1 VENIKLQ
8 NYKIMRYGKIALQV
22 RRGLIS
28 ADEAEHYYWEAER
41 DYLTLVA
48 ACQNDTVRQIIEN
61 GLPN

>member
-1 VENIKLQ
+1 
-8 NYKIMRYGKIALQV
+8 MRYGKIALQV

-28 ADEAEHYYWEAER
+28 ADEAEHYYSEAER
-41 DYLTLVA
+41 DYFTLVD

>member
-28 ADEAEHYYWEAER
+28 ADEAEYYYSEAER
-41 DYLTLVA
+41 DYLTLVD

-61 GLPN
+61 GLPK